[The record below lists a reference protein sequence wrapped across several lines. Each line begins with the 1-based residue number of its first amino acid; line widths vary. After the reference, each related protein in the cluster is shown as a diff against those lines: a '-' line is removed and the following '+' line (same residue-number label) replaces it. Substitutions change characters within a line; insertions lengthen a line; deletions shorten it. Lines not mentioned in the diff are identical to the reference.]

1 MFKLPGLQIID
12 RYILKELF
20 NPFVFG
26 TMGFVIIGITDLL
39 FSLVDMFI
47 NRGIPF
53 LVASKLLI
61 FKVPDILVLFLP
73 MAALFATVLS
83 LLRFIKD
90 SELTILRTSGFSL
103 GRLILPIVVFG
114 LLVSMLA
121 LFINEIV
128 VPRANQTSEKLLTS
142 VVYKNSAPDLIENT
156 FFKGDSNEH
165 FYIKKY
171 DKAEQKMYGIAIYET
186 TGKYPRTILAEEAS
200 WDSNK
205 WTLKNGKIFRYARD
219 QQLQY
224 QNSFETMTIR
234 TGTDIKRY
242 FALNKKSEREM
253 DSLQLKQKIQDSRK
267 SGINTRK
274 LEVALHL
281 KRAIPFSS
289 LIFVLFGTA
298 IIIVLVRSKEDLW
311 GMVFSILLSLLSVGF
326 YFFVMA
332 TFRALGR
339 NGVVAA
345 LTGAWGPN
353 LIFGAVATVLLIR
366 EHYVK

>member
-1 MFKLPGLQIID
+1 MFIFPRLHILD

-20 NPFVFG
+20 NPFIFG

-47 NRGIPF
+47 NRGVPF
-53 LVASKLLI
+53 LVAAKLLI

-73 MAALFATVLS
+73 MAALFATVIS
-83 LLRFIKD
+83 LLRLIKD
-90 SELTILRTSGFSL
+90 SELTILRTSGYSL
-103 GRLILPIVVFG
+103 GRVIIPIVFFG
-114 LLVSMLA
+114 FFVSSLA
-121 LFINEIV
+121 LFINEFV
-128 VPRANQTSEKLLTS
+128 VPRANEVSERLLTS

-165 FYIKKY
+165 FFIKKY
-171 DKAEQKMYGIAIYET
+171 DKDAGKMYGIAVYET
-186 TGKYPRTILAEEAS
+186 TGKYPRTILAESAVWEQNR
-200 WDSNK
+200 WILEK
-205 WTLKNGKIFRYARD
+205 GKIFRYAEG
-219 QQLQY
+219 QELQY
-224 QNSFETMTIR
+224 QNSFEKMTIR
-234 TGTDIKRY
+234 MGTDIKRY

-253 DSLQLKQKIQDSRK
+253 DSRQLKLKIQDAK
-267 SGINTRK
+267 NSGINTQK

-298 IIIVLVRSKEDLW
+298 IIIVLVKGREDLW

-339 NGVVAA
+339 NGVIEAIG
-345 LTGAWGPN
+345 GAWAPN
-353 LIFGAVATVLLIR
+353 VIFGLFAAFLLIR
-366 EHYVK
+366 EHFVK